1 MGSIYTINLIEIEHA
16 KTIAGIETHKI
27 KTIAGEEGGGG
38 GDAFVAACQSTGN
51 LFGLWTC
58 QEVNTGDLADG
69 ATIMTEIG
77 GNDKPNLIAELASTG
92 NWQIED
98 SSAPGGHS
106 TALTKYVSTDAGDC
120 NTTNY
125 GAAQDSWTAPVGC
138 CDPVEPCAGF
148 VIFYQPSVHSRIEI
162 VSYFGTATTPQG
174 TANVLGLATYNKI
187 NGVTFGAT
195 GTNFALSHGN
205 SSDDRTNNWWFFAWR
220 LYDSDANGSADR
232 FEAFV
237 QQIGSNWGTNQSTWD
252 MAPSC
257 DPCPAP
263 LTGLRF
269 GYNTTGTPPADIRW
283 AAHAIFSDDV
293 DEDTFEGIFEAAG
306 LGA

>member
-1 MGSIYTINLIEIEHA
+1 MS
-16 KTIAGIETHKI
+16 I
-27 KTIAGEEGGGG
+27 KTLNSVSGESIKSILEVPGDNIKNVLGIEGGGG
-38 GDAFVAACQSTGN
+38 QDAFVAACQSTGN

-58 QEVNTGDLADG
+58 QEVNTGDLDDG
-69 ATIMTEIG
+69 ATIMTDLS
-77 GNDKPNLIAELASTG
+77 GNDRANLIAELAADG

-98 SSAPGGHS
+98 SSAPGGES

-125 GAAQDSWTAPVGC
+125 GAAQDSWTAPVDC
-138 CDPVEPCAGF
+138 CDPTKPAAGF

-162 VSYFGTATTPQG
+162 VSYFGTAATPQG

-187 NGVTFGAT
+187 NAVTFGAT

-205 SSDDRTNNWWFFAWR
+205 SSDDRTGNWWFFAWR
-220 LYDSDANGSADR
+220 LYDSDANGSADS

-252 MAPSC
+252 LALSC